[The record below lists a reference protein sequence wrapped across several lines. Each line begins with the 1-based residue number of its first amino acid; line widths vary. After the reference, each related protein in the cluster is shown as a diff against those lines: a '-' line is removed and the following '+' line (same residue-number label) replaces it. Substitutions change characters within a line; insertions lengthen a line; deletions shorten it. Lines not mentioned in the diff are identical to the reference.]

1 MITITELFIRMVGR
15 SPDKRDCEMI
25 DKLAITLP
33 DDLKNDIG
41 MKAELVLRA
50 AHIRQLEEVMNEAAN
65 VVRRKV
71 EIDAERW
78 AMDAAN
84 RVWRHVEAQLPPSAS
99 TAIFRT
105 LIAITFWSVF
115 LGAVFYNMGWNSSEE
130 TYQTASESL
139 QALTETE
146 FAFCVNDAAQQA
158 SQIRS
163 GKVPGDAAQA
173 LREATRSCAAEYD
186 QRRAAL

>member
-1 MITITELFIRMVGR
+1 MVTIKELFVRMVGR
-15 SPDKRDCEMI
+15 SPDKRDFELI

-33 DDLKNDIG
+33 DELKDDIG
-41 MKAELVLRA
+41 MKAEWVLRA
-50 AHIRQLEEVMNEAAN
+50 AHIRQLETVMNDAAN
-65 VVRRKV
+65 EVRRKV

-105 LIAITFWSVF
+105 LVMIVICCALSF
-115 LGAVFYNMGWNSSEE
+115 GGGWIVCVGRYE
-130 TYQTASESL
+130 TASQSL
-139 QALTETE
+139 QALSETE
-146 FAFCVNDAAQQA
+146 FAFCVNDAAQIA
-158 SQIRS
+158 AQIRS
-163 GKVPGDAAQA
+163 GNVSGNAAQA
-173 LREATRSCAAEYD
+173 LRDSTRNCAAEYD